1 MLVTVD
7 EAKLY
12 LRLDG
17 TEEDAL
23 IQALLETAESLCQDI
38 VRTDFDEMEEV
49 PEIVKVGICYA
60 VTYLYENREK
70 ADFDD
75 KDAEI
80 PAVQCAEGGIL
91 MQVGRMRYRIEI
103 QDYKSTQDADG
114 FETREWMTVHTVWAD
129 IAPVSGKEYMASNKE
144 TAEITNKIY
153 IRFRSGIKSTMRI
166 KHGDRIFEIE
176 SVLGDKRSGMLTIM
190 AREVA

>member
-1 MLVTVD
+1 
-7 EAKLY
+7 
-12 LRLDG
+12 
-17 TEEDAL
+17 
-23 IQALLETAESLCQDI
+23 
-38 VRTDFDEMEEV
+38 
-49 PEIVKVGICYA
+49 
-60 VTYLYENREK
+60 
-70 ADFDD
+70 
-75 KDAEI
+75 
-80 PAVQCAEGGIL
+80 

-114 FETREWMTVHTVWAD
+114 FETREWMTVHTGWAD

>member
-1 MLVTVD
+1 
-7 EAKLY
+7 
-12 LRLDG
+12 
-17 TEEDAL
+17 
-23 IQALLETAESLCQDI
+23 
-38 VRTDFDEMEEV
+38 
-49 PEIVKVGICYA
+49 
-60 VTYLYENREK
+60 
-70 ADFDD
+70 
-75 KDAEI
+75 
-80 PAVQCAEGGIL
+80 

-103 QDYKSTQDADG
+103 QDYKSTQDAP
-114 FETREWMTVHTVWAD
+114 REWMTVHTVWAD
-129 IAPVSGKEYMASNKE
+129 IAPVSGKEYMASNRE

>member
-1 MLVTVD
+1 
-7 EAKLY
+7 
-12 LRLDG
+12 
-17 TEEDAL
+17 
-23 IQALLETAESLCQDI
+23 
-38 VRTDFDEMEEV
+38 
-49 PEIVKVGICYA
+49 
-60 VTYLYENREK
+60 
-70 ADFDD
+70 
-75 KDAEI
+75 
-80 PAVQCAEGGIL
+80 

-153 IRFRSGIKSTMRI
+153 IRFRSGIKST
-166 KHGDRIFEIE
+166 
-176 SVLGDKRSGMLTIM
+176 IM

>member
-1 MLVTVD
+1 
-7 EAKLY
+7 
-12 LRLDG
+12 
-17 TEEDAL
+17 
-23 IQALLETAESLCQDI
+23 
-38 VRTDFDEMEEV
+38 
-49 PEIVKVGICYA
+49 
-60 VTYLYENREK
+60 
-70 ADFDD
+70 
-75 KDAEI
+75 
-80 PAVQCAEGGIL
+80 

-103 QDYKSTQDADG
+103 QDYKSTQDADR

-129 IAPVSGKEYMASNKE
+129 IAPVSGKEYMASNRE

-190 AREVA
+190 AREVARWQR

>member
-1 MLVTVD
+1 
-7 EAKLY
+7 
-12 LRLDG
+12 
-17 TEEDAL
+17 
-23 IQALLETAESLCQDI
+23 
-38 VRTDFDEMEEV
+38 
-49 PEIVKVGICYA
+49 
-60 VTYLYENREK
+60 
-70 ADFDD
+70 
-75 KDAEI
+75 
-80 PAVQCAEGGIL
+80 

-114 FETREWMTVHTVWAD
+114 FETREWMTVRTVWAD

>member
-1 MLVTVD
+1 
-7 EAKLY
+7 
-12 LRLDG
+12 
-17 TEEDAL
+17 
-23 IQALLETAESLCQDI
+23 
-38 VRTDFDEMEEV
+38 
-49 PEIVKVGICYA
+49 
-60 VTYLYENREK
+60 
-70 ADFDD
+70 
-75 KDAEI
+75 
-80 PAVQCAEGGIL
+80 

-190 AREVA
+190 ARRWRDGKDDIQTAGGNHTKDGSTGQPL